1 VVYPARARRSSL
13 PTVHRLASSVLFFQ
27 AIVLGLLQGL
37 TEFLPVSSSGHINGV
52 PYLLGWPPGS
62 VTFDVMLHAGT
73 LVAVL
78 LYFRGDL
85 VYLATRSLGIG
96 VTEEGEQ
103 QRAWRV
109 VGLLAIGSV
118 PAATAGLL
126 FESTFEAAF
135 ANPRAI
141 AGFLM
146 VTSALLITAERLR
159 TRRVAAAVGA
169 ASSELTEE
177 QARMDPGRRE
187 DTITF
192 RDSLLVGV
200 AQALAIFPGI
210 SRSGATI
217 AAGMTLGLSRAA
229 AARFSFLLSIPVIF
243 GATVFKLPDLGATE
257 PGTLPFGGAE
267 IAVGVLVAAISGY
280 WAIRFLLRLVQTD
293 DLLGFARYVA
303 GFGVLL
309 FAATFWIG

>member
-1 VVYPARARRSSL
+1 
-13 PTVHRLASSVLFFQ
+13 VLFFQ

-37 TEFLPVSSSGHINGV
+37 TEFLPVSSSGHLNGV
-52 PYLLGWPPGS
+52 PYLLGWEPGS
-62 VTFDVMLHAGT
+62 ITFDVMLHAGT
-73 LVAVL
+73 LAAVL

-85 VYLATRSLGIG
+85 VWLATRSFGVG
-96 VTEEGEQ
+96 VTEDGEQ
-103 QRAWRV
+103 RRAWRV

-118 PAATAGLL
+118 PAAAAGLL

-141 AGFLM
+141 AGFLL
-146 VTSALLITAERLR
+146 VTAGLLTFAEKLR
-159 TRRVAAAVGA
+159 QSRVAAAVGT
-169 ASSELTEE
+169 STSELTDQ
-177 QARMDPGRRE
+177 QAQVDPGRRE
-187 DTITF
+187 DTTTF
-192 RDSLLVGV
+192 RDALLIGV

-243 GATVFKLPDLGATE
+243 GATIFKIPDLGTVE

-267 IAVGVLVAAISGY
+267 IAVGVLVAAGSGY
-280 WAIRFLLRLVQTD
+280 WAIRFLLKLVQTD

-303 GFGVLL
+303 GFAVLL

>member
-1 VVYPARARRSSL
+1 
-13 PTVHRLASSVLFFQ
+13 VLFFQ

-52 PYLLGWPPGS
+52 PYLLGWEPGS

-85 VYLATRSLGIG
+85 VWLATRSLGVG
-96 VTEEGEQ
+96 VTEAGEQ

-141 AGFLM
+141 AGFLL
-146 VTSALLITAERLR
+146 VTAALLTFAEKLR
-159 TRRVAAAVGA
+159 QSRVAAAVGT
-169 ASSELTEE
+169 STGELTDQ
-177 QARMDPGRRE
+177 QAQVDPGRRE
-187 DTITF
+187 DTTTF
-192 RDSLLVGV
+192 RDALLIGV

-243 GATVFKLPDLGATE
+243 GATIFKLPDLGTVE

-267 IAVGVLVAAISGY
+267 IAVGVLVAASSGY
-280 WAIRFLLRLVQTD
+280 WAIRFLLKMVQTD

-303 GFGVLL
+303 GFAVLL

>member
-1 VVYPARARRSSL
+1 
-13 PTVHRLASSVLFFQ
+13 VLFFQ

-37 TEFLPVSSSGHINGV
+37 TEFLPVSSSGHLNGV
-52 PYLLGWPPGS
+52 PYLLGGEPGS
-62 VTFDVMLHAGT
+62 ITFDVMLHAGT
-73 LVAVL
+73 LAAVL

-85 VYLATRSLGIG
+85 VWLATRSFGVG
-96 VTEEGEQ
+96 VTEDGEQ
-103 QRAWRV
+103 RRAWRV

-118 PAATAGLL
+118 PAAAAGLL

-141 AGFLM
+141 AGFLL
-146 VTSALLITAERLR
+146 VTAGLLTFAEKLR
-159 TRRVAAAVGA
+159 QSRVAAAVGT
-169 ASSELTEE
+169 STSELTDQ
-177 QARMDPGRRE
+177 QAQVDPGRRE
-187 DTITF
+187 DTTTF
-192 RDSLLVGV
+192 RDALLIGV

-243 GATVFKLPDLGATE
+243 GATIFKIPDLGTVE

-267 IAVGVLVAAISGY
+267 IAVGVLVAAGSGY
-280 WAIRFLLRLVQTD
+280 WAIRFLLKLVQTD

-303 GFGVLL
+303 GFAVLL